1 LPASL
6 LLKCSKWKFFNLK
19 KAFDA
24 SGKPVVPGKVEH
36 RATCCGA
43 IGTRVRIGP
52 LTDRSFHS
60 RFLKGGNSMNSSI
73 FRLRPPVYLLFL
85 AISLA
90 GCGINNV
97 PTFDE
102 AVNAAWADVQNQY
115 QRRADLIPNLVETV
129 KGYAAH
135 EKEVLTQVTEA
146 RAKVSQMN
154 LSADILSN
162 PEAFKAFQDKQAAL
176 GSALSRLMV
185 VLERYPDLKA
195 NVNFQ
200 QLQSQLEGT
209 ENRISVARRDYIQ
222 AVKRYNTELRTIP
235 GRWIAAIL
243 YPDAEVKQTFAASP
257 ENQTA
262 PKVNFN

>member
-1 LPASL
+1 MNASYFRLHLPAHLVFL
-6 LLKCSKWKFFNLK
+6 L
-19 KAFDA
+19 
-24 SGKPVVPGKVEH
+24 
-36 RATCCGA
+36 
-43 IGTRVRIGP
+43 IG
-52 LTDRSFHS
+52 LS
-60 RFLKGGNSMNSSI
+60 
-73 FRLRPPVYLLFL
+73 
-85 AISLA
+85 

-129 KGYAAH
+129 KGYARH

-154 LSADILSN
+154 VSADILTN
-162 PEAFKAFQDKQAAL
+162 PEAFKAFQDNQAAL

-222 AVKRYNTELRTIP
+222 TVKRYNTELRTIP

-243 YPDAEVKQTFAASP
+243 YPEAEVKQSFTASP
-257 ENQTA
+257 ESQTA
-262 PKVNFN
+262 PQVKFD